1 MYKGPKISLRSL
13 SLSKGLRLKIA
24 IAGVVVTVVTVAS
37 VLTGISLAQ
46 TTAPSG
52 SISFAEP
59 PPIPEFVLNG
69 VDTTPD
75 FLRVY
80 HAVVNDG
87 DKSFNSIVPVA
98 ADLAEGTT
106 VSVRVEVFGDAPPA
120 GSVVNLLLSTE
131 DGTAVSGVDYL
142 PIPELDRRITLSRG
156 MTAVDVEIRI
166 LTTDNDNVLQSDK
179 TFDLVLEVQPGTT
192 LPDGFTLDPDGA
204 RTEIVI
210 KDNETALSF
219 TEISYEIE
227 EGAGDQDLEVT
238 VVAYPSGGLKGLTG
252 GAATTAVVETVA
264 GTATEIH
271 YQRRAGFDIALF
283 FDNAGRRES
292 FDIRIFGDDVLDP
305 PRFKEFYLELKND
318 PFTTPPAAVGVNPIN
333 PDRNRVTIT
342 IEDDDQPEFGF
353 DGAPYDVGVDDGN
366 VTIIPGILYD
376 TDVLTNDVIT
386 LLISTED
393 GSAIAGTD
401 YVPVSNL
408 EVQVSRRM
416 RTVEVPIEILETA
429 IDGRVFNVVLR
440 VKPGTTLPDEFA
452 PFPPDGLIRATV
464 GIGSN
469 LIGFQDVPEGGYV
482 IGEGARN
489 LDVTFGADRSTGLPE
504 DGITLKL
511 TSRDGSARSGTHFS
525 LDEAMTAFVLE
536 DGSLNERAT
545 INIFDNEA
553 ADGPSVKEFYLE
565 LALSDPDATLPE
577 GVEFHPTNRRVRV
590 QIEDNDPVNWIGF
603 DETTYR
609 VKEGDVTSLDFKII
623 TSEGAPYT
631 STLTSLLFNTMDGSA
646 ISGADFDGVSNHRVD
661 FGLNDETQIVTVN
674 ILDDTVSEG
683 PGGTD
688 EGPSRFE
695 TFFVELSERSL
706 PDGIE
711 LDPNRRRAEVIVEDD
726 DLVDD
731 EVRVGFTL
739 SSYLILENGGQQ
751 TVDVELKNG
760 TLDEEITLIAST
772 VDGTARAG
780 AVRDYIQTTE
790 KVTLSPS
797 NAQDSVV
804 IAINLDRFAEGT
816 ERFEV
821 VLQEDPNNPLPDGVE
836 LDPAF
841 SRAEVAI
848 SDEIILTV
856 GFVGPNSGNVE
867 VAEDAG
873 TAELR
878 FQVLSEGVALVDDQ
892 PIYIDYFT
900 SHDSAG
906 SQDYESTAGTI
917 RLLSSGYQGVISIPI
932 NNDLRNEGDEDFLV
946 TLAISDE
953 TIGPDAPAIQLNPR
967 QATVTIKDNDPL
979 PADTTVIRFQESG
992 ISIDEGSSAT
1002 PAFEAI
1008 GATPDELE
1016 TTLNNLILTTAAGT
1030 AVGSDYQLSGSTVEL
1045 TLVRA
1050 GVPPAPF
1057 IRKVGTSGKIPAI
1070 TAQNDALFEEP
1081 ETFLVYLGVAP
1092 GTSLPDGVQ
1101 LSQDPLEVTIISDDQ
1116 ATIGFQET
1124 THRVDEG
1131 GTAKVTIAVLTGVLA
1146 GGEEVELDYTINSGS
1161 ATAGSDYRAL
1171 ATGKVTLNSGKTE
1184 ETISIDIVDD
1194 DEIYELDEER
1204 FTISL
1209 STSHQAAQ
1217 SPTRA
1222 TLSVAPDET
1231 EILIINNDLRPPVTI
1246 EFENLSTP
1254 NGRDSTLQPI
1264 PDGPIYENW
1273 SGPAA
1278 RFEVSIPEPVSVP
1291 LAITVGLDSPAIS
1304 DSSLIFPDSGGFPS
1318 ANRAVVTIPAGETS
1332 GRFTVGVRDDNIAE
1346 YDEERTVG
1354 VLGIEA
1360 TLSIGTS
1367 ATVMRYGPDPEDS
1380 TIDLTILSDD
1390 TLDLSF
1396 DHSNVH
1402 REDQDGLK
1410 INIKSNMFQLL
1421 GRHDLLLSITDQFG
1435 NFPPDVSVRAGGV
1448 TYTAERVVI
1457 PLIDGNTEVSV
1468 SVVHSLDD
1476 EAYSGNPVYD
1486 INLFGGDDLPDFVIF
1501 GDASSQYVF
1510 EDTDQ
1515 PVFKFDF
1522 GGVTSIEEGESI
1534 DVELELTNG
1543 PTDGLLVGLDR
1554 IALGSDSTLAGNL
1567 AGDADLAIYGGVG
1580 VPSDLFVSIPAGTNK
1595 VTFPLRARYDHFY
1608 DPNEQFRLLVKSVAT
1623 GVEFE
1628 ESNSDLN
1635 IVHTQVGLITP
1646 SVIRIVETQGVRS
1659 EITVTPE
1666 RVLEGQSVEV
1676 EITLDR
1682 HLEASD
1688 IAKFEQEN
1696 YLGLVGQPVV
1706 PAHISDTVIIL
1717 TYPPEIAVFSKDLIR
1732 PEDRTQT
1739 FFIPLDEFTQTIVAR
1754 GERSKFTF
1762 KLNILSD
1769 NTPEPI
1775 EVTEWL
1781 FEFPDL
1787 IDTSPEKA
1795 HEGFERSEVPVAFAI
1810 IDPNPLVE
1818 VDLDVKLDNVFAVE
1832 GGEAVLVL
1840 TLSEPLD
1847 YRLEEPYLP
1856 TFAAPPA
1863 TDLSDFENISEIGT
1877 KIDELGVSS
1886 GESAQVTR
1894 QLNLGV
1900 TNAEPFNFE
1909 FYGVDYNQIVVSS
1922 NGFLVPT
1929 RVDDLIAADQDT
1941 TDNVDLAVA
1950 TDRPR
1955 YLEQIIAPF
1964 WAELHGPTGDDGG
1977 VYEAVLGEYPYRR
1990 YIVQW
1995 NDFIL
2000 DPADGIRDAL
2010 DFQVVLFESSND
2022 IEFRYNLINKEDR
2035 AEATIGIA
2043 DGDRYLQNSYEGTR
2057 LTPTPAGAAGNDA
2070 GTVPDRPQVVREN
2083 WKIAFRASA
2092 GDSLDGS
2099 VRVDVEPRY
2108 RPDFGVN
2115 FPRIIPLSEFVGTR
2129 YELPV
2134 PIRAD
2139 GLVEMNEKVRFAL
2152 QNLPNGYRLPAGGGS
2167 AELEIRDSGELSVGI
2182 AFGLSD
2188 SLRTLS
2194 VVEGESTE
2202 LVLTLSEPLSAD
2214 ILYGYSDYVQHIEHY
2229 SAEEFEFIFD
2239 DISDR
2244 GTFVEGF
2251 GGTGGDSQNRDDRW
2265 LTRQPGFEFDL
2276 YDKSYNQLAININGL
2291 LAFAPPGASG
2301 GPTDLRGQH
2310 QFFDTA
2316 NDQTPIGTNFLG
2328 TEPPFSVASE
2338 LSTRLYESPLIA
2350 GLWADYDLDTDGTSG
2365 RIYELTVGEPGNRR
2379 YIVQWDKVFVKGTDI
2394 FPGQPGYNPDGSV
2407 TFQVILHEGSN
2418 NIEFVYPD
2426 TTGTFARTSN
2436 GYGASVGLNDGLI
2449 GGQSLEVSYE
2459 APSVTD
2465 PTDPGPIPDYTRVLL
2480 TREPIV
2486 RVTADRPEDLS
2497 PGFPLEFSL
2506 RDFAT
2511 STTSQ
2516 ERIEVEL
2523 EILFDG
2529 LVEASEDVRL
2539 ELELIGLPPGSNFGI
2554 LADNGDATLTIEG
2567 DGRAPALELAFEP
2580 SVGVEGGN
2588 ATLVLTLSE
2597 PLNYLRETLFDSV
2610 DFGAYSN
2617 EFDVGEDTL
2626 YPSLRLDQL
2635 NNFKTTVPNDL
2646 YQTTLPLNLDTDGTE
2661 GAEPFRFNFYGE
2673 FYDQFTVGS
2682 NGFLTLSKSD
2692 GPAAILDAPTSNLSV
2707 ADLNAASIRDLISGA
2722 VDLDSVP
2729 LITPWWG
2736 GIGDSVAYFEQVKI
2750 EGEYPQ
2756 RTLIVRWDLFP
2767 FDNGDQVSQ
2776 ASFQAKLHE
2785 NSAVIEF
2792 DYSVTELNI
2801 FDRSSKFA
2809 GSEGA
2814 GATIGIFNIGANPTL
2829 QQYVAVDG
2837 NGRGNEGLLT
2847 ERSTI
2852 VFTPSPIYLSDA
2864 ADATIE
2870 IDVDD
2875 PFQRMDFTVDF
2886 PLSVPLSEF
2895 VDGLRHTIDIPVTRD
2910 TMSEGTEEVSFL
2922 VTEIPLGLR
2931 SGADN
2936 GRTNFI
2942 IDPDNIRVDLEVVQE
2957 RVFEGE
2963 TVDLIL
2969 TLSEPLNFDP
2979 AQSEYQSEITEYTAD
2994 QFAEIFEDIS
3004 QDPAVRSYGLTDITS
3019 FFDLGDEDLDRGFTA
3034 EVDLGLGADGF
3045 NFYNHEFQS
3054 GYIGVNGLLALS
3066 IGEDQRLGLYDQFD
3080 ASGDLSAD
3088 STRAYNDLLIA
3099 PFWTDLDL
3107 SQNSIAIAE
3116 RTSAAGERVTLPR
3129 VAGGVYSLTRGEGA
3143 RPALHSA
3150 VG

>member
-1 MYKGPKISLRSL
+1 MYKGPKVSLRSL

-24 IAGVVVTVVTVAS
+24 IVGAVVTVITVAG

-46 TTAPSG
+46 QTQPNSIGFKDAPAPYDGAPAFLEAYSVVVNEG
-52 SISFAEP
+52 TKSFASTVVTTSGDV
-59 PPIPEFVLNG
+59 PEATTVTVTVGILDG
-69 VDTTPD
+69 TLPVGSEVTLHLGTVDGSVEDELT
-75 FLRVY
+75 R
-80 HAVVNDG
+80 
-87 DKSFNSIVPVA
+87 
-98 ADLAEGTT
+98 LAE
-106 VSVRVEVFGDAPPA
+106 A
-120 GSVVNLLLSTE
+120 GINEAHL
-131 DGTAVSGVDYL
+131 TAAGIAKEELVAKASIDYVAISGMT
-142 PIPELDRRITLSRG
+142 ITLSNTNPT
-156 MTAVDVEIRI
+156 MDVGITI
-166 LTTDNDNVLQSDK
+166 LTTDNDNVLQAEKRFSV
-179 TFDLVLEVQPGTT
+179 VLSEISGASLPG
-192 LPDGFTLDPDGA
+192 GFTLDPA
-204 RTEIVI
+204 RSSTDVTIR
-210 KDNETALSF
+210 DNEIALGFEES
-219 TEISYEIE
+219 SYTVA
-227 EGAGDQDLEVT
+227 EGVGSLEVC
-238 VVAYPSGGLKGLTG
+238 VLVSHPDESVEIPVLTG
-252 GAATTAVVETVA
+252 GASLIGVVTTEA
-264 GTATEIH
+264 GTATENH
-271 YQRRAGFDIALF
+271 YTRRAGFDIAIF
-283 FDNAGRRES
+283 FDDAGRREC
-292 FDIRIFGDDVLDP
+292 FDIDITDNEILDGA
-305 PRFKEFYLELKND
+305 RSKEFYLNLMYD
-318 PFTTPPAAVGVNPIN
+318 PFTISPVGYDPVNPL
-333 PDRNRVTIT
+333 RNRVTIT
-342 IEDDDQPEFGF
+342 IEDDDMPEVGF
-353 DGAPYDVGVDDGN
+353 DETPYEVGIGDGS
-366 VTIIPGILYD
+366 VAIIPGILYD
-376 TDVLTNDVIT
+376 AEVLTDDVVT
-386 LLISTED
+386 LLLSTED

-408 EVQVSRRM
+408 EVQVNRQM
-416 RTVEVPIEILETA
+416 KTVEVPIEILETA
-429 IDGRVFNVVLR
+429 SNGRSFNVVLR

-464 GIGSN
+464 EVGAN
-469 LIGFQDVPEGGYV
+469 LIGFQNVPAGGYV
-482 IGEGARN
+482 IGEGAGS
-489 LDVTFGADRSTGLPE
+489 LDVTFGAARSTGLPE
-504 DGITLKL
+504 AGLDLKL
-511 TSRDGSARSGTHFS
+511 VSRDGSARVGTHFS
-525 LDEAMTAFVLE
+525 VTTSVLRIR

-545 INIFDNEA
+545 INIFDNEI

-603 DETTYR
+603 EETTYR
-609 VKEGDVTSLDFKII
+609 VKEGELLNAAGEMTNDDVNNGGGVLEIAI
-623 TSEGAPYT
+623 RTSEGAPYT
-631 STLTSLLFNTMDGSA
+631 STLVFLNA
-646 ISGADFDGVSNHRVD
+646 IDDEAQGATAVGGADFDGISNERVS
-661 FGLNDETQIVTVN
+661 FGLNDETQIVKVN
-674 ILDDTVSEG
+674 ILDDAVSEG

-688 EGPSRFE
+688 DGPSRFE
-695 TFFVELSERSL
+695 IFFLELSERGL

-711 LDPNRRRAEVIVEDD
+711 IDPNRRRVEVIIEDD

-751 TVDVELKNG
+751 EVDVELTNG
-760 TLDEEITLIAST
+760 TLDEEITLIVST

-790 KVTLSPS
+790 KVTLSPA

-836 LDPAF
+836 LDPVL

-848 SDEIILTV
+848 SDEIILTI
-856 GFVGPNSGNVE
+856 GFIDLTRGNVE

-906 SQDYESTAGTI
+906 AQDYGSTAGTI
-917 RLLSSGYQGVISIPI
+917 RLPSASSVGVISIPI

-946 TLAISDE
+946 TLAVSDE
-953 TIGPDAPAIQLNPR
+953 TIGPDAPAIQLNPP

-979 PADTTVIRFQESG
+979 PADTTVIRFEESG
-992 ISIDEGSSAT
+992 ISITEGSSAT

-1008 GATPDELE
+1008 GATPDEIE

-1045 TLVRA
+1045 TLVRD
-1050 GVPPAPF
+1050 GVPPVLF
-1057 IRKVGTSGKIPAI
+1057 FRSDISVPAI

-1131 GTAKVTIAVLTGVLA
+1131 GTAKVTIAVLRGVLA

-1217 SPTRA
+1217 SPTGA

-1231 EILIINNDLRPPVTI
+1231 EILIVNNDLRPPVTI

-1291 LAITVGLDSPAIS
+1291 LAITVGLDSPAIK
-1304 DSSLIFPDSGGFPS
+1304 DSSLVFPDSGRFPS
-1318 ANRAVVTIPAGETS
+1318 ANRAVVNIPAGETS
-1332 GRFTVGVRDDNIAE
+1332 GRFTVGVSDDVTAE
-1346 YDEERTVG
+1346 YDEELTVG
-1354 VLGIEA
+1354 LLGIEA
-1360 TLSIGTS
+1360 TLSIGNT
-1367 ATVMRYGPDPEDS
+1367 ATVLRYGPDPEDS
-1380 TIDLTILSDD
+1380 TIDLTVRSDD
-1390 TLDLSF
+1390 PLVLNLESTSSIKESTSTVYVSGRAAIALS
-1396 DHSNVH
+1396 NPY
-1402 REDQDGLK
+1402 
-1410 INIKSNMFQLL
+1410 QLL
-1421 GRHDLLLSITDQFG
+1421 GRHDLFLSITDQFG
-1435 NFPPDVSVRAGGV
+1435 NVPSDVSIMIIATGV
-1448 TYTAERVVI
+1448 SYSAERAI
-1457 PLIDGNTEVSV
+1457 LPLIDGDKQAEFEIIHATNNDVYQGNLIYSINV
-1468 SVVHSLDD
+1468 FGD
-1476 EAYSGNPVYD
+1476 E
-1486 INLFGGDDLPDFVIF
+1486 DLPDFVTF

-1510 EDTDQ
+1510 EDVDQ
-1515 PVFKFDF
+1515 PEFKFDF

-1554 IALGSDSTLAGNL
+1554 IALGSDLTLTGNL
-1567 AGDADLAIYGGVG
+1567 AGDGDLAIYGGVG
-1580 VPSDLFVSIPAGTNK
+1580 VPSDLFVSIPADTNK
-1595 VTFPLRARYDHFY
+1595 VTFPLRARYDHFHEV
-1608 DPNEQFRLLVKSVAT
+1608 NEKFRLLVKSVAT

-1635 IVHTQVGLITP
+1635 IVHTQVELITP
-1646 SVIRIVETQGVRS
+1646 TVIQIVDPQGIRS

-1676 EITLDR
+1676 KIELDLQLR
-1682 HLEASD
+1682 DFD
-1688 IAKFEQEN
+1688 IVQFEREN

-1706 PAHISDTVIIL
+1706 PTHISNTVIIL
-1717 TYPPEIAVFSKDLIR
+1717 TYPPEIAVHSNDLIR
-1732 PEDRTQT
+1732 PEDRLQT
-1739 FFIPLDEFTQTIVAR
+1739 FFIPLDEFTPVEDSAN
-1754 GERSKFTF
+1754 SAFTF
-1762 KLNILSD
+1762 TLNILSN

-1775 EVTEWL
+1775 EVTELL

-1787 IDTSPEKA
+1787 LDNPPEKA
-1795 HEGFERSEVPVAFAI
+1795 LHNGFERLEVPLAFAI

-1856 TFAAPPA
+1856 TFAAQPA

-1877 KIDELGVSS
+1877 KINELSVSS

-1900 TNAEPFNFE
+1900 TDADTFNFE
-1909 FYGVDYNQIVVSS
+1909 FYGVNYNQIVVSS

-1929 RVDDLIAADQDT
+1929 RVDDLIAAGQDT

-1964 WAELHGPTGDDGG
+1964 WAELHGPAPTSDSGG
-1977 VYEAVLGEYPYRR
+1977 VYEAVLGEAPYRR

-1995 NDFIL
+1995 QNIQVT
-2000 DPADGIRDAL
+2000 PGDGEARWL
-2010 DFQVVLFESSND
+2010 RFQAVLFESSND
-2022 IEFRYNLINKEDR
+2022 IEFRYDQVGTEHRDK
-2035 AEATIGIA
+2035 ATIGIA
-2043 DGDRYLQNSYEGTR
+2043 DGDRYLQDSYEGTR

-2070 GTVPDRPQVVREN
+2070 GTVPDRDQVVRTN

-2099 VRVDVEPRY
+2099 VRVDVEARY

-2134 PIRAD
+2134 PIRSD
-2139 GLVEMNEKVRFAL
+2139 GLVETNEKVRFTL

-2167 AELEIRDSGELSVGI
+2167 AELEIRDSGELSVAI
-2182 AFGLSD
+2182 GLSD

-2194 VVEGESTE
+2194 AVEGETTK

-2239 DISDR
+2239 DISER

-2251 GGTGGDSQNRDDRW
+2251 GGIGGDSQNRDDRW

-2276 YDKSYNQLAININGL
+2276 YGKSYNQLAININGL
-2291 LAFAPPGASG
+2291 LAFAPPGANG

-2310 QFFDTA
+2310 QFFDTI
-2316 NDQTPIGTNFLG
+2316 NNQTSIGTTFLG

-2459 APSVTD
+2459 APSATD
-2465 PTDPGPIPDYTRVLL
+2465 PTGPGPIPDYTRVLL

-2511 STTSQ
+2511 STASQ

-2539 ELELIGLPPGSNFGI
+2539 ELELIGLPPDSNFGI

-2597 PLNYLRETLFDSV
+2597 PLNYLRETLFETTVQAS
-2610 DFGAYSN
+2610 DFVFNN
-2617 EFDVGEDTL
+2617 EEDTL
-2626 YPSLRLDQL
+2626 EPSRLDAQFE
-2635 NNFKTTVPNDL
+2635 FKREVNDL
-2646 YQTTLPLNLDTDGTE
+2646 IQKTVPLNLDTEGTE
-2661 GAEPFRFNFYGE
+2661 GAEPFSFNFYGE

-2692 GPAAILDAPTSNLSV
+2692 GPAAILDAPASNLSV
-2707 ADLNAASIRDLISGA
+2707 ADLSTASISSLIVGTEETLEQ
-2722 VDLDSVP
+2722 VQRVP
-2729 LITPWWG
+2729 LIAPWWG
-2736 GIGDSVAYFEQVKI
+2736 GLGNSVAYFEQAKI

-2756 RTLIVRWDLFP
+2756 RTLIVRWQSYVEGTEGELV
-2767 FDNGDQVSQ
+2767 Q
-2776 ASFQAKLHE
+2776 FQARLHE

-2792 DYSVTELNI
+2792 DYFETDLALAT
-2801 FDRSSKFA
+2801 DRSR
-2809 GSEGA
+2809 GA
-2814 GATIGIFNIGANPTL
+2814 GATIGIFNIGADPTL

-2837 NGRGNEGLLT
+2837 NGRGNDGLLT
-2847 ERSTI
+2847 DNSTI
-2852 VFTPSPIYLSDA
+2852 VFTPSPIYLS
-2864 ADATIE
+2864 DATIE

-2895 VDGLRHTIDIPVTRD
+2895 VDGLRYTIDIPVARD
-2910 TMSEGTEEVSFL
+2910 TMGEGTEEVSFL
-2922 VTEIPLGLR
+2922 VTELPLGLR
-2931 SGADN
+2931 LRSG
-2936 GRTNFI
+2936 
-2942 IDPDNIRVDLEVVQE
+2942 
-2957 RVFEGE
+2957 
-2963 TVDLIL
+2963 
-2969 TLSEPLNFDP
+2969 
-2979 AQSEYQSEITEYTAD
+2979 
-2994 QFAEIFEDIS
+2994 
-3004 QDPAVRSYGLTDITS
+3004 
-3019 FFDLGDEDLDRGFTA
+3019 
-3034 EVDLGLGADGF
+3034 
-3045 NFYNHEFQS
+3045 
-3054 GYIGVNGLLALS
+3054 
-3066 IGEDQRLGLYDQFD
+3066 
-3080 ASGDLSAD
+3080 
-3088 STRAYNDLLIA
+3088 
-3099 PFWTDLDL
+3099 
-3107 SQNSIAIAE
+3107 
-3116 RTSAAGERVTLPR
+3116 
-3129 VAGGVYSLTRGEGA
+3129 
-3143 RPALHSA
+3143 
-3150 VG
+3150 